1 MRWTLAVEEEGIRA
15 AADTNKIW
23 QSESVPSQDL
33 CSRSQRTRT
42 RTSLISCQCM
52 EEERISCQYIRT
64 TATVVHASVAVQAV
78 CIATFPKRR
87 THALVATWKLAW
99 CTRHILC

>member
-1 MRWTLAVEEEGIRA
+1 VEEEGIRA

-78 CIATFPKRR
+78 CIATNACVRR
-87 THALVATWKLAW
+87 FGN
-99 CTRHILC
+99 